1 MGRRH
6 ACHDCREK
14 YTNERNLQ
22 RASAVQHGRDSSTVA
37 RSDIDADAF
46 TFMLWEDPCLKEL
59 HHGRSADF
67 PFVLTRK
74 AGLTKTLV
82 SLMRPLYNFGIKPAQ
97 FASVVL
103 EMHTLRHCQANL
115 DYEHELTLKRGKI
128 DFPLNAALEMFSS
141 FSDSS
146 KYNGCVPSGIYFGK
160 VYKQYH
166 DVRTALPLPIP
177 TPTHPY
183 PNPSL
188 SHLIPTPTHP
198 YPNPSLP
205 QPIPSLSHPFPHLIP
220 TPTHPYINPSQP
232 QPIPTPT
239 HPYINP

>member
-1 MGRRH
+1 
-6 ACHDCREK
+6 
-14 YTNERNLQ
+14 
-22 RASAVQHGRDSSTVA
+22 
-37 RSDIDADAF
+37 
-46 TFMLWEDPCLKEL
+46 MLWEDPCLKEL

-97 FASVVL
+97 LASVVL
-103 EMHTLRHCQANL
+103 ELHTMRHCQANL

-141 FSDSS
+141 FADSS
-146 KYNGCVPSGIYFGK
+146 KYNGCVPSGNYFGK

-166 DVRTALPLPIP
+166 DVCTALPLPIP

-183 PNPSL
+183 PISSL
-188 SHLIPTPTHP
+188 PQPIPTPTHP

-205 QPIPSLSHPFPHLIP
+205 QPIPTPISSL
-220 TPTHPYINPSQP
+220 P

-239 HPYINP
+239 YPNPNPSLPQPIPTSTHTYPTDHCGIHGHRGQEAGRRQPCA